1 MSTDVAKEMTDQLT
15 AMIKNAPASPGVYLM
30 KDRDGKVIYVGKAG
44 NLKSRIKSYF
54 GRADGRSMVSFLIAK
69 VRDVEFIVTET
80 EKEALILE
88 NNLIKEQRPRYNVNF
103 RDDKTYFNIRIDP
116 AVSFPRFQ
124 LVRRPKK
131 DGARYFGPYPSSAAA
146 KATLRFIQSI
156 FRLRT
161 CTDREVISRK
171 RPCLEYEIKR
181 CLAPCARIIDEAS
194 YKELVNDSMAFMEGR
209 EKKLIADLCVRMDT
223 ASENLHF
230 EEAAVL
236 RDTIAAIEETLER
249 QAVVSGLSKDRD
261 IFGIHR
267 EGNLTQTCI
276 LYERT
281 GRIIGKKTFPLFKI
295 RSESSEILSSL
306 MKQYYDGGAYIPDEM
321 IIPLDI
327 EDHAVMMEWLSEK
340 KGKKVSIAVPKRG
353 QGIELLKIA
362 RDNAK
367 SIFELEKH
375 RTPVED
381 TLVVLAR
388 ELLLKNM
395 PRRIECFD
403 ISNIGGRYAVGSMV
417 TFADGEAW
425 KPGYRRFRIKTV
437 DGADDYA
444 MMYEVLNRRYR
455 GKGDLPDLIL
465 VDGGKGQLSVAIA
478 ALKDLHI
485 EGVDVVALAKE
496 DRQRQTDKVEDRVY
510 IVGKKDPVYVS
521 KWPEALFLLQRTRDE
536 AHRFALAYHRQLK
549 GKGDLH
555 SVLDEI
561 TGIGREK
568 KKALLKLFGDVK
580 SIGDVSAQELEGVQ
594 GIGRK
599 TAAKIHAFLEG
610 QGRVID

>member
-1 MSTDVAKEMTDQLT
+1 MTDQLIAKVRNT
-15 AMIKNAPASPGVYLM
+15 PASPGVYLM
-30 KDRDGKVIYVGKAG
+30 KDKDGKVIYVGKAS
-44 NLKSRIKSYF
+44 NLKNRIKNYF
-54 GRADGRSMVSFLIAK
+54 GRADERSMVSFLMAK

-88 NNLIKEQRPRYNVNF
+88 NNLIKEHRPRYNVNF

-116 AVSFPRFQ
+116 AADFPRFH

-131 DGARYFGPYPSSAAA
+131 DGARYFGPYPSSASA

-161 CTDREVISRK
+161 CTDQEVISRK

-181 CLAPCARIIDEAS
+181 CLAPCARLIDEVS
-194 YKELVNDSMAFMEGR
+194 YKGLVNDSMAFMEGR

-223 ASENLHF
+223 ASENLRF

-236 RDTIAAIEETLER
+236 RDTIAAVEETLER
-249 QAVVSGLSKDRD
+249 QAVVSGLSRDRD
-261 IFGIHR
+261 MFGIHR
-267 EGNLTQTCI
+267 EGNLTQICM

-281 GRIIGKKTFPLFKI
+281 GKIIGKKTFPLFKI
-295 RSESSEILSSL
+295 RNESSEILSSL
-306 MKQYYDGGAYIPDEM
+306 MKQYYDGGSYIPDEI

-327 EDHAVMMEWLSEK
+327 EDRAVMMEWLSER
-340 KGKKVSIAVPKRG
+340 KGKKVSVAVPKRG
-353 QGIELLKIA
+353 QGVELVKIA
-362 RDNAK
+362 GDNAK

-375 RTPVED
+375 AIPMEEA
-381 TLVVLAR
+381 LSILAR
-388 ELLLKNM
+388 ELMLKNM

-403 ISNIGGRYAVGSMV
+403 ISNIGGKYAVGSMV
-417 TFADGEAW
+417 TVVDGKAW
-425 KPGYRRFRIKTV
+425 KPGYRRFRIKTI

-455 GKGDLPDLIL
+455 EKDNLPDLML
-465 VDGGKGQLSVAIA
+465 VDGGKGQLSVAVA
-478 ALKDLHI
+478 ALKDLNI

-496 DRQRQTDKVEDRVY
+496 VRQRQPDKGEDRVY
-510 IVGKKDPVYVS
+510 IVGKKEPVYVS
-521 KWPEALFLLQRTRDE
+521 KWPEALFLLQRVRDE
-536 AHRFALAYHRQLK
+536 AHRFAIAYHRQLR
-549 GKGDLH
+549 GKEGFR

-561 TGIGREK
+561 TGIGTEK

-580 SIGDVSAQELEGVQ
+580 RIRDASVQELQGVQ

-599 TAAKIHAFLEG
+599 TAVKIHAFLRG
-610 QGRVID
+610 QQGVSD

>member
-1 MSTDVAKEMTDQLT
+1 MTDQLIAKVRNT
-15 AMIKNAPASPGVYLM
+15 PASPGVYLM
-30 KDRDGKVIYVGKAG
+30 KDKDGKIIYVGKAS
-44 NLKSRIKSYF
+44 NLKNRIKNYF
-54 GRADGRSMVSFLIAK
+54 GSANERSMVSFLIAK

-88 NNLIKEQRPRYNVNF
+88 NNLIKEHRPRYNVNL

-116 AVSFPRFQ
+116 AADFPRFH

-131 DGARYFGPYPSSAAA
+131 DGARYFGPYPSSASA

-161 CTDREVISRK
+161 CTDQEVISRK

-181 CLAPCARIIDEAS
+181 CLAPCARLIDEVS
-194 YKELVNDSMAFMEGR
+194 YERLVNDSMAFMEGR

-249 QAVVSGLSKDRD
+249 QKVVSGLSRD
-261 IFGIHR
+261 SDMFGIHR
-267 EGNLTQTCI
+267 EGNLTQICM

-281 GRIIGKKTFPLFKI
+281 GKIIGKKTFPLFKI
-295 RSESSEILSSL
+295 RNESSEILSSL
-306 MKQYYDGGAYIPDEM
+306 MKQYYDGSSYIPDEI

-327 EDHAVMMEWLSEK
+327 EDRAVMMEWLSER
-340 KGKKVSIAVPKRG
+340 KGKKVSVAVPKRG
-353 QGIELLKIA
+353 QGVELVKIA
-362 RDNAK
+362 GDNAK

-375 RTPVED
+375 AIPMEE
-381 TLVVLAR
+381 TLSILAR
-388 ELLLKNM
+388 ELMLKNM

-403 ISNIGGRYAVGSMV
+403 ISNIGGKYAVGSMV
-417 TFADGEAW
+417 TVVDGKAW
-425 KPGYRRFRIKTV
+425 KPGYRRFRIKTI

-455 GKGDLPDLIL
+455 EKDNLPDLIL
-465 VDGGKGQLSVAIA
+465 VDGGKGQLSVAVA
-478 ALKDLHI
+478 ALKDLNT

-496 DRQRQTDKVEDRVY
+496 IRQRQPDKGEDRVY
-510 IVGKKDPVYVS
+510 IVGKKEPVYVS
-521 KWPEALFLLQRTRDE
+521 KWPEVLFLLQRVRDE
-536 AHRFALAYHRQLK
+536 AHRFAIAYHRQLK
-549 GKGDLH
+549 GKEDFR

-561 TGIGREK
+561 TGIGTEK

-580 SIGDVSAQELEGVQ
+580 RIRDASVQELQGVQ
-594 GIGRK
+594 GIGKK
-599 TAAKIHAFLEG
+599 TAVKIHVFLRG
-610 QGRVID
+610 QAGASD